1 MEEVPVRQ
9 IGAFIEGKRR
19 EGFAVVA
26 VEQTSES
33 VALHEFEFPRKS
45 VLLLGNERAG
55 IPVEL
60 IGLVDHC
67 VRTKDSHS
75 GIAYR
80 SSVYNLEMIIEVWNC
95 IFLTLIWFIIGIAQL
110 DSG

>member
-1 MEEVPVRQ
+1 MCQ
-9 IGAFIEGKRR
+9 IGAFIERKRR

-67 VRTKDSHS
+67 VRLAIPATWVVIQLQCAAERYAERYAESQFEKDTC
-75 GIAYR
+75 
-80 SSVYNLEMIIEVWNC
+80 VK
-95 IFLTLIWFIIGIAQL
+95 FLFWRHLQY
-110 DSG
+110 

>member
-1 MEEVPVRQ
+1 MQSTSVTAEKWVPMEEVPVRQ

-75 GIAYR
+75 G
-80 SSVYNLEMIIEVWNC
+80 NL
-95 IFLTLIWFIIGIAQL
+95 LTAALYKI
-110 DSG
+110 